1 MMEKINVNM
10 MEKIN
15 VNIKSWQSQLFI
27 LNIFF

>member
-1 MMEKINVNM
+1 